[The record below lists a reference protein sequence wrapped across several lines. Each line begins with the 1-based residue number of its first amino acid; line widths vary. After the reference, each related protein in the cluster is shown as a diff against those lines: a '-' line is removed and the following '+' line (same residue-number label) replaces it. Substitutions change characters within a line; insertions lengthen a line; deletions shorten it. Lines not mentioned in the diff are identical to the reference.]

1 MPGKEKTIT
10 LLCPQCGTPLEVER
24 NYSVP
29 QTITVDEEK
38 KFRTTDDYTDISDVT
53 GELWAECVD
62 CGWDSDYQSLE
73 SFVETYPD
81 CVVVDEEES

>member
-1 MPGKEKTIT
+1 M
-10 LLCPQCGTPLEVER
+10 
-24 NYSVP
+24 
-29 QTITVDEEK
+29 DEEK